1 MWTLIWL
8 LGSSLCQ
15 DYIGTRRDKNAKTYD
30 NTTHHV
36 DDEPE
41 GENDTYAMYDDVN
54 EDKWLKTLA
63 AENDEDA
70 TLVMNLGNRF
80 LNLFKSESEFS
91 LYYYSSYQDARRR
104 LSEGANVRGF
114 WLVRKRSDK
123 GF

>member
-1 MWTLIWL
+1 M
-8 LGSSLCQ
+8 
-15 DYIGTRRDKNAKTYD
+15 AK
-30 NTTHHV
+30 
-36 DDEPE
+36 
-41 GENDTYAMYDDVN
+41 A
-54 EDKWLKTLA
+54 LA

-70 TLVMNLGNRF
+70 TLVMNLGIRF